1 MALSS
6 TNTITE
12 QPLAVPA
19 EAQTSFTS
27 SDAAVLMMTALA
39 GASMTKAAR
48 KQYRK
53 MVRKATWKALGYKMK
68 ATLGFRQ
75 DVPETVMGLNFWV
88 FIAIVVG
95 AVILGT
101 ILFGITGFLILLG
114 IGIIIYL
121 LLNDK

>member
-1 MALSS
+1 
-6 TNTITE
+6 
-12 QPLAVPA
+12 
-19 EAQTSFTS
+19 
-27 SDAAVLMMTALA
+27 MMTALA

-48 KQYRK
+48 RQYRK

-68 ATLGFRQ
+68 ATLGFKQ

-121 LLNDK
+121 LLNEK